1 MAPLASRFDVH
12 ARRITQWKQQLMAHA
27 AAVFASDGV
36 WADGAPT
43 VDVNALHAKIG
54 AQVVEIDFLVD
65 ALGQSRDPSARR

>member
-43 VDVNALHAKIG
+43 VDVAL
-54 AQVVEIDFLVD
+54 D
-65 ALGQSRDPSARR
+65 SRTISTSARSPAV